1 MLLHFGNSVLRDKVL
16 FGTDWPLMPL
26 SLKDIADEAR
36 ALPLK
41 AEVSEKWMGGNAA
54 RLLGLST

>member
-1 MLLHFGNSVLRDKVL
+1 L

-26 SLKDIADEAR
+26 SLAEIAAEAR

-41 AEVSEKWMGGNAA
+41 ASVTEKWMGGNAA
-54 RLLGLST
+54 RLLGLPE